1 LAELAVILA
10 TYNEAENLRED
21 LQLVVVD
28 DASPDGT
35 DLIAQQLSS
44 RFGNIA
50 IVNRPAKLGLGSALQ
65 CGLAVA
71 LNAGTHYVLTMDADF
86 SHDPADV
93 PRMLEAIKT
102 GRADMVQGSRY
113 AQGGCAQGW
122 NGKRRLLSRAA
133 NLVYQWGPGTP
144 H

>member
-1 LAELAVILA
+1 MRVPVAGRRYYLRASLLVELAVILA

-35 DLIAQQLSS
+35 GMVAQQLSS
-44 RFGNIA
+44 RFGNID

-71 LNAGTHYVLTMDADF
+71 LNAGAQYVLTMDADL
-86 SHDPADV
+86 SHDPSDV
-93 PRMLEAIKT
+93 PRLLAAVKT
-102 GRADMVQGSRY
+102 GGADMV
-113 AQGGCAQGW
+113 
-122 NGKRRLLSRAA
+122 
-133 NLVYQWGPGTP
+133 
-144 H
+144 